1 MILALPLEKV
11 NKIVE
16 FEIVFLLLFTIF
28 VQHAT
33 NVLRK
38 FVQHSW
44 GLGRSAESYHFM
56 DYSLIRTLTFVQ
68 KCHSFILFQHTAQP
82 NHRRFV
88 YFALFAA
95 ASCGRPAPLHFFVSP
110 MAFFAVFP
118 AGLCSAGAES
128 APPAPQTAKPL
139 VPFRQNAPPLAQASP
154 SGPKKRRIS
163 CRAASGESEP
173 WMRFRVVEAA

>member
-44 GLGRSAESYHFM
+44 GLWRPAESYHFM
-56 DYSLIRTLTFVQ
+56 DYSLIRTLTFAQ
-68 KCHSFILFQHTAQP
+68 KFHSSILFQHSAQP
-82 NHRRFV
+82 NQSRFI
-88 YFALFAA
+88 YFAPFTAA
-95 ASCGRPAPLHFFVSP
+95 AAGLPALLHFFVSS
-110 MAFFAVFP
+110 MVFFAVFP

-128 APPAPQTAKPL
+128 APSAP
-139 VPFRQNAPPLAQASP
+139 
-154 SGPKKRRIS
+154 
-163 CRAASGESEP
+163 
-173 WMRFRVVEAA
+173 